1 MLFLLSKRN
10 DRGAP
15 CYSQL
20 LKPSTHKTGTLY
32 QYFTVFFN
40 ASVTLR
46 TKFSPLIP
54 LFICMEIC
62 YPHGEHRPRPRAEEI
77 HYYTNLIVILLRQ
90 TSVIRI
96 FLYQNWP
103 TLGENAGTRTPH
115 PPFLHRRPPVSNVP
129 QALMSYQLLRTT
141 TTFLWP
147 CMLPLVL
154 RVYVLLLFL
163 VSLFPKN

>member
-1 MLFLLSKRN
+1 MPFLLSKPN

-15 CYSQL
+15 CYLQL

-40 ASVTLR
+40 APVTLR

-96 FLYQNWP
+96 FLYQ
-103 TLGENAGTRTPH
+103 TGPH
-115 PPFLHRRPPVSNVP
+115 SEKMLPPLSPSFRASNVP
-129 QALMSYQLLRTT
+129 QALMSYQLLCTT

-154 RVYVLLLFL
+154 RVCVC
-163 VSLFPKN
+163 VCVVVISC